1 MPSLFKKFLGRLKDP
16 TGDDLFVLPEQIK
29 KDLLWNLKGSG
40 EKLILSLKTHRA
52 IHKAPETRNSN
63 TFYNAY
69 AIITSRRLIL
79 AKDSSKLNTFREI
92 PLASVE
98 NYRYEEENKKP
109 HLKIDSR
116 RSKFI
121 LTFPHN
127 SFSEAES
134 FFGTFRRVL
143 DDSKLEELFCSK
155 CEKKIPVD
163 SVYCSHCGEKVG
175 N

>member
-1 MPSLFKKFLGRLKDP
+1 MPSLIKKFLGRFRDP
-16 TGDDLFVLPEQIK
+16 TGDELFFLPEQIK

-52 IHKAPETRNSN
+52 VHKAPATRDSN
-63 TFYNAY
+63 TFYKAY

-98 NYRYEEENKKP
+98 SYRYEEENKKP
-109 HLKIDSR
+109 HLNIESLK
-116 RSKFI
+116 SKFI
-121 LTFPHN
+121 LTFPPD
-127 SFSEAES
+127 SFTEAET
-134 FFGTFRRVL
+134 FFGTFRKIL
-143 DDSKLEELFCSK
+143 ENSKLEELFCGK

-163 SVYCSHCGEKVG
+163 SVYCSHCGEKID